1 MNKLIVLASLLLS
14 FNAFAITKINGAGA
28 TFPYPIYSKW
38 FSEYA
43 KNKTDVQFNYS
54 AIGSGGGIRQLIKQT
69 VDFGASDVPMKAKE
83 LKKTAWPVFHVPMVL
98 GAVAVAYKLDGVNG
112 EIKLDGNVLADIFM
126 GKITKWNHPEIKKS
140 NPSINLPS
148 KGILIVRRSDGSGTT
163 AMFSDYLAKV
173 NPNWKSTVGVGK
185 SLRWPTGIGAKGNDG
200 VTNMIKRTDG
210 AIGYIELAYATKNN
224 LKTVAI
230 KNKDGVYVAP
240 TVESISAS
248 AAHLSKMGDDFK
260 VSLTNSPGK
269 KTYAVTGFTYML
281 LPQTDKN
288 PKLVEVKTFLRWA
301 LTKGQEFAKPLHYAP
316 LPKELSTK
324 LVKMLK

>member
-1 MNKLIVLASLLLS
+1 
-14 FNAFAITKINGAGA
+14 
-28 TFPYPIYSKW
+28 
-38 FSEYA
+38 
-43 KNKTDVQFNYS
+43 
-54 AIGSGGGIRQLIKQT
+54 
-69 VDFGASDVPMKAKE
+69 
-83 LKKTAWPVFHVPMVL
+83 
-98 GAVAVAYKLDGVNG
+98 
-112 EIKLDGNVLADIFM
+112 
-126 GKITKWNHPEIKKS
+126 
-140 NPSINLPS
+140 
-148 KGILIVRRSDGSGTT
+148 
-163 AMFSDYLAKV
+163 
-173 NPNWKSTVGVGK
+173 
-185 SLRWPTGIGAKGNDG
+185 
-200 VTNMIKRTDG
+200 MIKRTDG